1 MAREN
6 AHQSGDDGETGMSVQ
21 SRMIESAA
29 GKARRKP
36 RGFVLLKAAESKLRQ
51 GNVCEAVELFRAIV
65 NRYPVSLERLAALA
79 YLRTAHP
86 MFV

>member
-1 MAREN
+1 M
-6 AHQSGDDGETGMSVQ
+6 
-21 SRMIESAA
+21 
-29 GKARRKP
+29 
-36 RGFVLLKAAESKLRQ
+36 LLKAAESKLRK
-51 GNVCEAVELFRAIV
+51 GNVCEAVELFRMIV